1 MRSSDLTAHYPVNDN
16 AYEGSYVHAKHEL
29 QCSDTQVAH
38 ETVGSPDGFTASHE
52 FTGITAGSTCTL
64 TVDVWKTGYQK
75 ADAFIAYTTANEE
88 VVHGVCETNQA
99 TAGPGGWY
107 TCAYKQSVS
116 SDGDGTLRVT
126 TEATRALAD
135 TPIFKDGRHLYL
147 QYALSCG
154 LTGIARS
161 GFTQEASHVFS
172 GIQLGWECSV
182 STDVFKTDYAA
193 QDEFVVFTT
202 ANGEYIHGE
211 CQTDR

>member
-1 MRSSDLTAHYPVNDN
+1 MCPALSTTFVS
-16 AYEGSYVHAKHEL
+16 
-29 QCSDTQVAH
+29 VA
-38 ETVGSPDGFTASHE
+38 VYSAS
-52 FTGITAGSTCTL
+52 FAGASRFAA
-64 TVDVWKTGYQK
+64 V
-75 ADAFIAYTTANEE
+75 ITTANEE

-161 GFTQEASHVFS
+161 GFTQEASHVFL
-172 GIQLGWECSV
+172 GIQPGWECSV

-211 CQTDR
+211 CQTDQANFAVDERGFFKCTHQFPLPRSMDGNYAFETTATPEVRSGPALRHAAAPS